1 MGAQTAIIDPPRR
14 SLAQNKTKKIL
25 EDAEKGGYGIIASI
39 VYNVENI
46 VAVVRAAENKQ
57 SPLIIQVFPW
67 AITASDGLLVR
78 AAADAAARA
87 SVPIA
92 IHLDHAQDEALI
104 RHAADNLPFDSI
116 MVDMSHYEKEENLVK
131 TKELVEYCH
140 ARGIA
145 TEAEPGRLEG
155 GEDGVADTVDLEGVL
170 TTPEDVEDFIATGVD
185 FLAPA
190 FGNIHGESPYG
201 KTGPQLDYARL
212 EAIKKQANGRVRIV
226 AHGTNEWP
234 DEVTQRVIKA
244 GVSKINVNRLV
255 LDDYLK
261 HFRANAAKTPLTKL
275 IDEGVQHTIRLQEE
289 QMDVAWSSGKGSS

>member
-1 MGAQTAIIDPPRR
+1 MGAQSTIIDPSRK

-46 VAVVRAAENKQ
+46 VAVVRAAENKR

-116 MVDMSHYEKEENLVK
+116 MVDMSHHEKEENLAK

-170 TTPEDVEDFIATGVD
+170 TTPEDVEQFIATGVD

-201 KTGPQLDYARL
+201 KAGPQLDYARL

-234 DEVTQRVIKA
+234 DDVTQRVIQA

-261 HFRANAAKTPLTKL
+261 HFRANAAKMPLTKL
-275 IDEGVQHTIRLQEE
+275 IDEGIQHTTRQQEE
-289 QMDVAWSSGKGSS
+289 QMNVAWSTGKAN

>member
-1 MGAQTAIIDPPRR
+1 MGAQSTIIDPSRK

-46 VAVVRAAENKQ
+46 VAVVRAAENKR

-116 MVDMSHYEKEENLVK
+116 MVDMSHHEKEENLAK

-140 ARGIA
+140 VRGIA

-170 TTPEDVEDFIATGVD
+170 TTPEDVEQFIATGVD

-201 KTGPQLDYARL
+201 KAGPQLDYARL

-234 DEVTQRVIKA
+234 DDVTQRVIQA

-261 HFRANAAKTPLTKL
+261 HFRANAAKMPLTKL
-275 IDEGVQHTIRLQEE
+275 IDEGIQHTTRQQEE
-289 QMDVAWSSGKGSS
+289 QMDVAWSTGKAN

>member
-1 MGAQTAIIDPPRR
+1 MGAQSTIIDPSRK

-39 VYNVENI
+39 VYNIENI
-46 VAVVRAAENKQ
+46 VAVVRAAENKR

-116 MVDMSHYEKEENLVK
+116 MVDMSHHEKEENLAK

-170 TTPEDVEDFIATGVD
+170 TTPEDVEQFIETGVD

-190 FGNIHGESPYG
+190 FGNIHGESP
-201 KTGPQLDYARL
+201 L

-234 DEVTQRVIKA
+234 DDVTQRVIQA

-261 HFRANAAKTPLTKL
+261 HFRANAAKMPLTKL
-275 IDEGVQHTIRLQEE
+275 IDEGIQHTTRQQEE
-289 QMDVAWSSGKGSS
+289 QMDVACSTGKAN

>member
-1 MGAQTAIIDPPRR
+1 MGAQSTIIDPSRK

-46 VAVVRAAENKQ
+46 VAVVRAAENKR

-78 AAADAAARA
+78 AAADAVARA

-104 RHAADNLPFDSI
+104 RHAANNLPFDSI
-116 MVDMSHYEKEENLVK
+116 MVDMSHHEKEENLAK

-170 TTPEDVEDFIATGVD
+170 TTPEDVEQFIATGVD

-201 KTGPQLDYARL
+201 KAGPQLDYARL

-234 DEVTQRVIKA
+234 DGVTQRVIQA

-261 HFRANAAKTPLTKL
+261 HFRANAAKMPLTKL
-275 IDEGVQHTIRLQEE
+275 IDEGIQHTTRQQEE
-289 QMDVAWSSGKGSS
+289 QMDVAWSTGKAN

>member
-1 MGAQTAIIDPPRR
+1 MGVQSTIMEPRK

-46 VAVVRAAENKQ
+46 VAVVRAAENKR

-78 AAADAAARA
+78 AAADAASRA

-116 MVDMSHYEKEENLVK
+116 MVDMSHHEKQENLAK

-155 GEDGVADTVDLEGVL
+155 GEDGVADTVNLEGVL
-170 TTPEDVEDFIATGVD
+170 TTPGDVEDFIATGVD

-234 DEVTQRVIKA
+234 DEVTQRVIQA

-261 HFRANAAKTPLTKL
+261 HFRANAAKLPLTKL
-275 IDEGVQHTIRLQEE
+275 IDEGIEHTIRLQEE
-289 QMDVAWSSGKGSS
+289 QMDVAWSSGKAIS

>member
-1 MGAQTAIIDPPRR
+1 MGAQSTIIDPSRK

-46 VAVVRAAENKQ
+46 VAVVRAAENKR

-116 MVDMSHYEKEENLVK
+116 MVDMSHHEKEENLAK
-131 TKELVEYCH
+131 TKDLVEYCH

-170 TTPEDVEDFIATGVD
+170 TTPEDVEQFIATGVD

-201 KTGPQLDYARL
+201 KAGPQLDYARL

-234 DEVTQRVIKA
+234 DDVTQRVIQA

-261 HFRANAAKTPLTKL
+261 HFRANAAMMPLTKL
-275 IDEGVQHTIRLQEE
+275 IDEGIQLTTRQQEE
-289 QMDVAWSSGKGSS
+289 QMDVAWSTGKAN

>member
-1 MGAQTAIIDPPRR
+1 MGAQSTTIDPSRK

-46 VAVVRAAENKQ
+46 VAVVRAAENKR

-78 AAADAAARA
+78 AAADAASRA
-87 SVPIA
+87 TVPIA
-92 IHLDHAQDEALI
+92 IHLDHAQDETLI

-116 MVDMSHYEKEENLVK
+116 MVDMSHHEKEENLAK

-170 TTPEDVEDFIATGVD
+170 TTPEDVEQFIATGVD

-201 KTGPQLDYARL
+201 KDGPQLDYARL
-212 EAIKKQANGRVRIV
+212 KAIKKQANGRVRIV

-234 DEVTQRVIKA
+234 DNVTQRVIQV

-261 HFRANAAKTPLTKL
+261 HFRANAAQMPLTKL
-275 IDEGVQHTIRLQEE
+275 IDEGIQHTTRQQEE
-289 QMDVAWSSGKGSS
+289 QMDVVWSTGKAN

>member
-1 MGAQTAIIDPPRR
+1 MGAQSTIIDPSRK
-14 SLAQNKTKKIL
+14 SLAGNKTKKIL

-39 VYNVENI
+39 VYNIENI
-46 VAVVRAAENKQ
+46 VAVVRAAENKR

-78 AAADAAARA
+78 AAADAASRA

-116 MVDMSHYEKEENLVK
+116 MVDMSHHEKEENLAK

-170 TTPEDVEDFIATGVD
+170 TTPEDVEQFIATGVD

-201 KTGPQLDYARL
+201 KAGPQLDYARL

-234 DEVTQRVIKA
+234 DDVTQRVIQA

-261 HFRANAAKTPLTKL
+261 HFRENAARMPLTKL
-275 IDEGVQHTIRLQEE
+275 IDEGVQHTTRQQEE
-289 QMDVAWSSGKGSS
+289 QMDVAWSTGKAN

>member
-1 MGAQTAIIDPPRR
+1 MGAQSTIIDPSRK

-39 VYNVENI
+39 VYNIENI
-46 VAVVRAAENKQ
+46 VAVVRAAENKR

-116 MVDMSHYEKEENLVK
+116 MVDMSHQEKEENLAK
-131 TKELVEYCH
+131 AKELVEYCH

-170 TTPEDVEDFIATGVD
+170 TTPEDVEQFIATGVD

-201 KTGPQLDYARL
+201 KAGPQLDYARL

-234 DEVTQRVIKA
+234 DDVTQRVIQA

-261 HFRANAAKTPLTKL
+261 HFRANAAKMPLTKL
-275 IDEGVQHTIRLQEE
+275 IDEGIQHTTRQQEE
-289 QMDVAWSSGKGSS
+289 QMDVAWSTGKAN

>member
-1 MGAQTAIIDPPRR
+1 MGAQSTIIDPSRK

-46 VAVVRAAENKQ
+46 VAVVRAAENKR

-78 AAADAAARA
+78 AAADAASRA

-116 MVDMSHYEKEENLVK
+116 MVDMSHHEKEENLAK

-170 TTPEDVEDFIATGVD
+170 TIPEDVEQFIATGVD

-201 KTGPQLDYARL
+201 KAGPQLDYARL

-234 DEVTQRVIKA
+234 DDVTQRVIQA

-261 HFRANAAKTPLTKL
+261 HFRANAAKMPLTKL
-275 IDEGVQHTIRLQEE
+275 IDEGIQHTTRQQEE
-289 QMDVAWSSGKGSS
+289 QMDVAWSTGKAN

>member
-1 MGAQTAIIDPPRR
+1 MGAQSTIIDPSRK

-39 VYNVENI
+39 VYSVENI
-46 VAVVRAAENKQ
+46 VAVVRAAENKR

-116 MVDMSHYEKEENLVK
+116 MVDMSHHEKEENLAK

-155 GEDGVADTVDLEGVL
+155 GEDGVADTVELEGVL
-170 TTPEDVEDFIATGVD
+170 TTPEDVEQFIATGVD

-201 KTGPQLDYARL
+201 KAGPQLDYARL

-234 DEVTQRVIKA
+234 DDVTQRVIQA

-261 HFRANAAKTPLTKL
+261 HFRENAAKMPLTKL
-275 IDEGVQHTIRLQEE
+275 IDEGIQHTTRQQEE
-289 QMDVAWSSGKGSS
+289 QMDVAWSTGKAN

>member
-1 MGAQTAIIDPPRR
+1 MGAQSTIIDPSRK

-46 VAVVRAAENKQ
+46 VAVVRAAENKR

-78 AAADAAARA
+78 AAADAASRA

-104 RHAADNLPFDSI
+104 RLAADNLPFDSI
-116 MVDMSHYEKEENLVK
+116 MVDMSHHEKEENLAK

-170 TTPEDVEDFIATGVD
+170 TTPEDVEQFIATGVD

-201 KTGPQLDYARL
+201 KAGPQLDYARL

-234 DEVTQRVIKA
+234 DDVTQRVIQA

-261 HFRANAAKTPLTKL
+261 HFRENAARMPLTKL
-275 IDEGVQHTIRLQEE
+275 IDEGIQHTTRQQEE
-289 QMDVAWSSGKGSS
+289 QMDVAWSTGKAN

>member
-1 MGAQTAIIDPPRR
+1 MGAQSTIIDPSRK

-46 VAVVRAAENKQ
+46 VAVVRAAENKR

-78 AAADAAARA
+78 AAADAASRA
-87 SVPIA
+87 TVPIA

-116 MVDMSHYEKEENLVK
+116 MVDMSHHEKEENLAK

-170 TTPEDVEDFIATGVD
+170 TTPEDVEQFIATGVD

-201 KTGPQLDYARL
+201 KAGPQLDYARL

-234 DEVTQRVIKA
+234 DDVTQRVIQA

-261 HFRANAAKTPLTKL
+261 HFRANAAKMPLTKL
-275 IDEGVQHTIRLQEE
+275 IDEGFQHTTRQQEE
-289 QMDVAWSSGKGSS
+289 QMDVAWSTGKAN

>member
-1 MGAQTAIIDPPRR
+1 MGAQSTIIDPSRK

-25 EDAEKGGYGIIASI
+25 EDAEKGCYGIIASI
-39 VYNVENI
+39 VYNIENI
-46 VAVVRAAENKQ
+46 VAVVRAAENKR

-116 MVDMSHYEKEENLVK
+116 MVDMSHHEKEENLAK

-170 TTPEDVEDFIATGVD
+170 TTPEDVEQFIATGVD

-201 KTGPQLDYARL
+201 KAGPQLDYARL

-234 DEVTQRVIKA
+234 DDVTQRVIQA

-261 HFRANAAKTPLTKL
+261 HFRANAAKMPLTKL
-275 IDEGVQHTIRLQEE
+275 IDEGIQHTTRQQEE
-289 QMDVAWSSGKGSS
+289 QMDVAWSTGKAV

>member
-1 MGAQTAIIDPPRR
+1 M
-14 SLAQNKTKKIL
+14 LIL
-25 EDAEKGGYGIIASI
+25 IR
-39 VYNVENI
+39 YNVENI
-46 VAVVRAAENKQ
+46 VAVVRAAENKR

-78 AAADAAARA
+78 AAADAALRA
-87 SVPIA
+87 TVPVA

-104 RHAADNLPFDSI
+104 RYAADNLPFDSI
-116 MVDMSHYEKEENLVK
+116 MVDMSHHEKEENLAK

-170 TTPEDVEDFIATGVD
+170 TTPEDVEQFIATGVD

-201 KTGPQLDYARL
+201 KAGPQLDYARQAFDL
-212 EAIKKQANGRVRIV
+212 CRPKQSLTSPQTGSDQEASERKSENCCSW
-226 AHGTNEWP
+226 H
-234 DEVTQRVIKA
+234 QRMA
-244 GVSKINVNRLV
+244 RWRYTTRHPSRC
-255 LDDYLK
+255 
-261 HFRANAAKTPLTKL
+261 
-275 IDEGVQHTIRLQEE
+275 
-289 QMDVAWSSGKGSS
+289 

>member
-1 MGAQTAIIDPPRR
+1 MSSIPTVTAPTVCK
-14 SLAQNKTKKIL
+14 SLADNKTRQIL
-25 EDAEKGGYGIIASI
+25 EGAENGGYGVIASI
-39 VYNVENI
+39 VYVQVKILRTKPDGSDPTLIRCSSYNIENI
-46 VAVVRAAENKQ
+46 VAVVRAAEKKR

-67 AITASDGLLVR
+67 AVTASDGLLVR

-92 IHLDHAQDEALI
+92 IHLDHAQDEHLI

-116 MVDMSHYEKEENLVK
+116 MVDMSHHEKEENLAK

-155 GEDGVADTVDLEGVL
+155 GEDGVADTVDLQGVL

-201 KTGPQLDYARL
+201 VKGPQLDYDRF
-212 EAIKKQANGRVRIV
+212 V
-226 AHGTNEWP
+226 ASERF
-234 DEVTQRVIKA
+234 DELL
-244 GVSKINVNRLV
+244 N
-255 LDDYLK
+255 
-261 HFRANAAKTPLTKL
+261 
-275 IDEGVQHTIRLQEE
+275 
-289 QMDVAWSSGKGSS
+289 

>member
-1 MGAQTAIIDPPRR
+1 MGAQSTIIDPSRK

-46 VAVVRAAENKQ
+46 VAVVRAAENKR

-78 AAADAAARA
+78 AAADAASRA

-104 RHAADNLPFDSI
+104 RLAADNLPFDSI
-116 MVDMSHYEKEENLVK
+116 MVDMSHHEKEENLAK

-170 TTPEDVEDFIATGVD
+170 TTPEDVEQFIATGVD

-201 KTGPQLDYARL
+201 KAGPQLDYARL
-212 EAIKKQANGRVRIV
+212 KAIKKQANGRVRIV

-234 DEVTQRVIKA
+234 DDVTQRVIQA

-261 HFRANAAKTPLTKL
+261 HSRANAAKMPLTKL
-275 IDEGVQHTIRLQEE
+275 IDEGIQHTTRQQEE
-289 QMDVAWSSGKGSS
+289 QMDVAWSTGKAN

>member
-1 MGAQTAIIDPPRR
+1 MGL
-14 SLAQNKTKKIL
+14 SLQLCEPSYESDVKPSVANSL
-25 EDAEKGGYGIIASI
+25 R
-39 VYNVENI
+39 YNVENI
-46 VAVVRAAENKQ
+46 VAVVRAAENKR

-78 AAADAAARA
+78 AAADAAAKA
-87 SVPIA
+87 TVPIA

-116 MVDMSHYEKEENLVK
+116 MVDMSHHEKEENLAK

-170 TTPEDVEDFIATGVD
+170 TTPEDVEQFIATGVD

-201 KTGPQLDYARL
+201 KAGPQLDYTRRVTRCVL
-212 EAIKKQANGRVRIV
+212 CEAVTDVNTDSRRSKSKLM
-226 AHGTNEWP
+226 
-234 DEVTQRVIKA
+234 DE
-244 GVSKINVNRLV
+244 
-255 LDDYLK
+255 
-261 HFRANAAKTPLTKL
+261 
-275 IDEGVQHTIRLQEE
+275 
-289 QMDVAWSSGKGSS
+289 

>member
-1 MGAQTAIIDPPRR
+1 MGAQSTIIDPSRK

-46 VAVVRAAENKQ
+46 VAVVRAAENKR

-116 MVDMSHYEKEENLVK
+116 MVDMSHHEKEENLAK

-170 TTPEDVEDFIATGVD
+170 TTPEDVEQFIATGVD

-190 FGNIHGESPYG
+190 FRNMHGESPYG
-201 KTGPQLDYARL
+201 KAGPQLDYARL
-212 EAIKKQANGRVRIV
+212 KAIKKQANGRVRIV

-234 DEVTQRVIKA
+234 DDVTQRVIQA

-261 HFRANAAKTPLTKL
+261 HFRANAAKMSLTKL
-275 IDEGVQHTIRLQEE
+275 IDEGIQHTTRQQEE
-289 QMDVAWSSGKGSS
+289 QMDVAWSTGKAV

>member
-1 MGAQTAIIDPPRR
+1 MGAQSTIIDPSRK

-46 VAVVRAAENKQ
+46 VAVVRAAENKR

-78 AAADAAARA
+78 AAADAASRA

-104 RHAADNLPFDSI
+104 RLAADNLPFDSI
-116 MVDMSHYEKEENLVK
+116 MVDMSHHEKEENLAK

-170 TTPEDVEDFIATGVD
+170 TTPEDVEQFIATGVD

-190 FGNIHGESPYG
+190 FGNIHGESPL
-201 KTGPQLDYARL
+201 K
-212 EAIKKQANGRVRIV
+212 AIKKQANGRVRIV

-234 DEVTQRVIKA
+234 DDVTQRVIQA

-261 HFRANAAKTPLTKL
+261 HSRANAAKMPLTKL
-275 IDEGVQHTIRLQEE
+275 IDEGIQHTTRQQEE
-289 QMDVAWSSGKGSS
+289 QMDVAWSTGKAN

>member
-1 MGAQTAIIDPPRR
+1 MGAQSTIIDPSRK

-39 VYNVENI
+39 VYNIENI
-46 VAVVRAAENKQ
+46 VAVVRAAENKR

-78 AAADAAARA
+78 AAADAASRA

-116 MVDMSHYEKEENLVK
+116 MVDMSHHEKEENLAK
-131 TKELVEYCH
+131 TKDLVEYCH

-170 TTPEDVEDFIATGVD
+170 TTPEDVEQFIATGVD

-201 KTGPQLDYARL
+201 KAGPQLDYARL

-234 DEVTQRVIKA
+234 DDVTQRVIQA

-261 HFRANAAKTPLTKL
+261 HFRANAAKMPLTKL
-275 IDEGVQHTIRLQEE
+275 IDEGIQHTTRQQEE
-289 QMDVAWSSGKGSS
+289 QMDVAWSTGKAN

>member
-1 MGAQTAIIDPPRR
+1 MGAQSTIIDPSRK

-39 VYNVENI
+39 VYNIENI
-46 VAVVRAAENKQ
+46 VAVVRAAENKR

-78 AAADAAARA
+78 AAADAASRA

-104 RHAADNLPFDSI
+104 RRAADNLPFDSI
-116 MVDMSHYEKEENLVK
+116 MVDMSHHEKEENLAK
-131 TKELVEYCH
+131 TKDLVEYCH

-170 TTPEDVEDFIATGVD
+170 TTPEDVEQFIATGVD

-201 KTGPQLDYARL
+201 KAGPQLDYARL

-234 DEVTQRVIKA
+234 DDVTQRVIQA

-261 HFRANAAKTPLTKL
+261 HFRANAAKMPLTKL
-275 IDEGVQHTIRLQEE
+275 IDEGIQHTTRQQEE
-289 QMDVAWSSGKGSS
+289 QMDVAWSTGKAN